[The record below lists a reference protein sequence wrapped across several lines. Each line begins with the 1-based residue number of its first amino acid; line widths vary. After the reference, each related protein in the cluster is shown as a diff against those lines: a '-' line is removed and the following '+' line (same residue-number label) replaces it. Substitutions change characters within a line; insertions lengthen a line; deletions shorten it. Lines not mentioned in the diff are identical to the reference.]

1 MMGSILPSRLRAK
14 ENLRNMVSETAL
26 SRNGLVW
33 PFFVKAEGRPEEVH
47 GKGITRVPLG
57 EVEAFVEPLYELG
70 LKSALLFGVPQRK
83 DGAGSGAFDGP
94 VQSAIARLKRCFPGL
109 NVITDV
115 CLCQYTDHGHCG
127 VVEDG
132 RINRGKT
139 LEALSKVAV
148 SHAEA
153 GADVVAPSA
162 MADGQVGAL
171 RRALDAAGFEGTC
184 IMAYSAK
191 YASTLYAPFR
201 EAAGSSPAF
210 GDRAAYQMDFR
221 NSREGILEGELDLA
235 EGADIL
241 MVKPAMPYL
250 DVIKE
255 FRERFT
261 RPIAAYQVS
270 GEYVM
275 IKEYC
280 RATGTDETKVALE
293 MLTCIRR
300 AGAKIIMSYFVPEIL
315 KTLERWP

>member
-1 MMGSILPSRLRAK
+1 MGSILPSRLRAK

-26 SRNGLVW
+26 NRNGLVW
-33 PFFVKAEGRPEEVH
+33 PFFVKTEGRPEEVH
-47 GKGITRVPLG
+47 GKGIARVPLG
-57 EVEAFVEPLYELG
+57 DVEAFVEPLYELG
-70 LKSALLFGVPQRK
+70 LRSALLFGVPQRK

-94 VQSAIARLKRCFPGL
+94 VQQAAARLKRCFPGL

-115 CLCQYTDHGHCG
+115 CLCHYTDHGHCG
-127 VVEDG
+127 IVEEG

-171 RRALDAAGFEGTC
+171 RRALDAAGFEETC

-210 GDRAAYQMDFR
+210 GDRSAYQMDFR
-221 NSREGILEGELDLA
+221 NGREGILEGELDLE

-280 RATGTDETKVALE
+280 RATGTDEAKVALE

>member
-1 MMGSILPSRLRAK
+1 MDSILPSRLRSRRS
-14 ENLRNMVSETAL
+14 LRDMVSETGL
-26 SRNGLVW
+26 NRNGLVW
-33 PFFVKAEGRPEEVH
+33 PFFVKADGRAEEVH
-47 GKGITRVPLG
+47 GKGIMRVPLG
-57 EVEAFVEPLYELG
+57 GVESFVEPLLKLG
-70 LKSALLFGVPQRK
+70 LRSVLLFGVPCRK
-83 DGAGSGAFDGP
+83 DGAGSGAFEGP
-94 VQSAIARLKRCFPGL
+94 VQQATAQLKRRFPDL

-127 VVEDG
+127 IVENG
-132 RINRGKT
+132 AINRRKT
-139 LEALSKVAV
+139 LGALSKVAV

-162 MADGQVGAL
+162 MADGQVRVL
-171 RRALDAAGFEGTC
+171 RQALDDAGFENTC

-191 YASTLYAPFR
+191 FASTLYAPFR

-210 GDRAAYQMDFR
+210 GDRATHQMDFR
-221 NSREGILEGELDLA
+221 NGREAILEGELDLA

-255 FRERFT
+255 FKERFT

-280 RATGTDETKVALE
+280 RATGTDEIKVALE

-315 KTLERWP
+315 KELGE